1 MTIKT
6 FTIPIFPLPGIVLF
20 PRSVLPLHV
29 FAMPYRTLVSNA
41 LVRDRRIGIIQPRL
55 GIGESLK
62 RETPLYSVGSVG
74 QITDVEALDDGC
86 FNLVLEGISRFNLV
100 NEVESDTPFRQV
112 EATLEGFDDK
122 KMPSPLDLALRCQIE
137 ERAHWFAQTQG
148 LNIDWQ
154 SADQLD
160 DESLMN
166 NIIQLSPFDT
176 AIKQALLESTDLTER
191 AGLLMSALNFFGH
204 QQGEDKRMTLH

>member
-1 MTIKT
+1 MTINS

-20 PRSVLPLHV
+20 PRSILHLHV
-29 FAMPYRTLVSNA
+29 FALPYRTLVSNA
-41 LVRDRRIGIIQPRL
+41 LVCDRRIGIIQPRL
-55 GIGESLK
+55 GVGESLK
-62 RETPLYSVGSVG
+62 RETPLYSVGSIG
-74 QITDVEALDDGC
+74 QIVEAEALDDGC

-100 NEVESDTPFRQV
+100 QEIESDTPFRQI
-112 EATLEGFDDK
+112 EATLDGFDDK
-122 KMPSPLDLALRCQIE
+122 KIPKTLDLATRCQIE

-191 AGLLMSALNFFGH
+191 ASLLMSALNFFGH
-204 QQGEDKRMTLH
+204 QQGEDRKITLH